1 MANTDK
7 FSIEERIAIPSAA
20 NELPVPV
27 RAATR
32 SLLLFF
38 SLSSFLDAEKMA
50 ARLAAAIWYIFV
62 SDDDDV
68 VSKLEYDDHTN
79 LREDY
84 AAARYILS
92 NPCMQMITYVH
103 TYRGRLPASGNGVVT
118 GNHRRSAAGDQ
129 ISSCLSNRRQ
139 MIPRF
144 LRRVFHSLKLIL
156 NSDVKFFSL
165 CVMSTSRSN
174 FQ

>member
-50 ARLAAAIWYIFV
+50 ARLAAAI
-62 SDDDDV
+62 
-68 VSKLEYDDHTN
+68 
-79 LREDY
+79 
-84 AAARYILS
+84 
-92 NPCMQMITYVH
+92 
-103 TYRGRLPASGNGVVT
+103 
-118 GNHRRSAAGDQ
+118 
-129 ISSCLSNRRQ
+129 
-139 MIPRF
+139 
-144 LRRVFHSLKLIL
+144 
-156 NSDVKFFSL
+156 
-165 CVMSTSRSN
+165 
-174 FQ
+174 